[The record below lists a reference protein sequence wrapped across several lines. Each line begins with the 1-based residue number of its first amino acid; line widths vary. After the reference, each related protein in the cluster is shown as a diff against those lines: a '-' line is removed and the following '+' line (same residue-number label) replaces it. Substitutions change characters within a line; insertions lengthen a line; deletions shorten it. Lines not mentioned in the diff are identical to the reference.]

1 MSLDENSLHEKVSDS
16 PSSGEKQ
23 KSSAKDAENAHDSH
37 DGHGGGDAPDGG
49 FLAWLQV
56 AGAFCLFFNTWGVVN
71 MYGSYQTFYQT
82 DFLSSHTSSQIS
94 WIGSMQAFLL
104 FLGSAVAG
112 PAFDLGYL
120 RTLLA
125 MGTFFTF
132 FGMMMTSICK
142 AYWQVF
148 LAQGIVV
155 GIGYGCLF
163 LPSVAIV
170 SQFFTTKKAFAFGIA
185 STGSSLGMFYH

>member
-1 MSLDENSLHEKVSDS
+1 MSSEENGLHGNGSDS
-16 PSSGEKQ
+16 PSLEEK
-23 KSSAKDAENAHDSH
+23 KEPSVVNAEEGHDSH
-37 DGHGGGDAPDGG
+37 DGHGGGNPPNGG

-82 DFLSSHTSSQIS
+82 GFLSSHTSSQIS

-104 FLGSAVAG
+104 FLGSAAAG

-120 RTLLA
+120 RTLLG

-185 STGSSLGMFYH
+185 STGSSLGMRNG